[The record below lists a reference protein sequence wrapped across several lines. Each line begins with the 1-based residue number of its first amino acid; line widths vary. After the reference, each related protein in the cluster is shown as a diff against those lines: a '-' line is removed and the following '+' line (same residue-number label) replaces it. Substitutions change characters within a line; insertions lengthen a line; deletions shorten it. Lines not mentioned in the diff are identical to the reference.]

1 MGARGVARNGIAA
14 DASLRTVLGNFT
26 TRLRGW
32 LSPRRAGLLDRLSA
46 LRLARIVYR
55 RRVARFSGDLHSR
68 ARSGIAGLATRP
80 RSWRAPAIEDV
91 DLRSAT
97 RRLVHLCRAAHDR
110 VQLHVARDPGSL
122 SDLSRK
128 TARLRREREIDD
140 QYCLCDRCDLW
151 RCGDGFSF
159 ATMGT
164 SARYHSIGN
173 LRNVAHTVVDF
184 RAEHSAADIGRISDP
199 VHGPRRVGRGA
210 GAFERTVAA
219 GISRYFSRTRVSA
232 REFRRGLRCST
243 ASLASGTFPIVE
255 WTTKLRHDHGAG
267 RGGCLS
273 CDYSSRRN
281 RARGTRQRILIN

>member
-14 DASLRTVLGNFT
+14 DASPRTLLGNFT

-32 LSPRRAGLLDRLSA
+32 LSPRRAGLLDRFSTLRMA
-46 LRLARIVYR
+46 WIIYRRRLARL
-55 RRVARFSGDLHSR
+55 SGDLHSR

-80 RSWRAPAIEDV
+80 RSRRAPAIEDV

-97 RRLVHLCRAAHDR
+97 WRIVHLCRAAHDR
-110 VQLHVARDPGSL
+110 VQLHVARDPRSL

-151 RCGDGFSF
+151 RCRDGFSF
-159 ATMGT
+159 PTMGT
-164 SARYHSIGN
+164 PARYYSIGN
-173 LRNVAHTVVDF
+173 LRNVAHTIVDF
-184 RAEHSAADIGRISDP
+184 RAEHSVANIGRISDS

-219 GISRYFSRTRVSA
+219 GISRDLPRARVSA

-243 ASLASGTFPIVE
+243 ASLASGEPPIVE
-255 WTTKLRHDHGAG
+255 WSTELRADHGAG
-267 RGGCLS
+267 GSGCVPH
-273 CDYSSRRN
+273 DN
-281 RARGTRQRILIN
+281 